1 MNRKLTTIFA
11 ISTVLLIS
19 AVAGWSQMLA
29 RVHGKVT
36 GTDGAPMA
44 GLTVQF
50 VNSETGQ
57 KSDLKTD
64 NKGEFASIA
73 ITPGK
78 YTVNFVQDGKIFH
91 SYKDIPVRL
100 SEQGNE
106 FAFDFQKEVQEAQ
119 KNPKNVQQAKER
131 LQETA
136 KVNTLNQKLKDAK
149 ALEDAAIAAAAEH
162 STEVA
167 TAKWNDAIQTINDAL
182 ALDQTRDVIWAVLGD
197 AELGAGANAASKDE
211 AAPHFQKAI
220 EAYKKAIELLD
231 KAISSAPAT
240 ADKKMVS
247 DMKLSEGKYHNNL
260 GQAYAKSGSS
270 TEALNEY
277 TAAAQ
282 QDVPNAHMYFFN
294 AGATLTNMAT
304 RETNAANKEKEIS
317 QANEAFDKA
326 IAAKPDYAEA
336 YYQKG
341 INLTSKATID
351 KSGKMVA
358 APGTVEA
365 FNKYLE
371 LEPEGKHADEA
382 KGLIEGFGETVQ
394 TSYKK
399 AKATPNK
406 SK

>member
-1 MNRKLTTIFA
+1 MNRKLTAIFA
-11 ISTVLLIS
+11 ISTVILIS
-19 AVAGWSQMLA
+19 AIAGWSQMLA
-29 RVHGKVT
+29 RVHGKVI

-50 VNSETGQ
+50 FNNETGQ

-64 NKGEFASIA
+64 SKGELASIA

-91 SYKDIPVRL
+91 SYKDIPIRL

-106 FAFDFQKEVQEAQ
+106 FAFDFQKEMQEAQ

-149 ALEDAAIAAAAEH
+149 VAEDAG
-162 STEVA
+162 
-167 TAKWNDAIQTINDAL
+167 KWTDAIQIIDDAL
-182 ALDQTRDVIWAVLGD
+182 ALDSTRDVIWAVMGD
-197 AELGAGANAASKDE
+197 AELGAGATATSKE
-211 AAPHFQKAI
+211 EGAPHFLKAI

-231 KAISSAPAT
+231 NAIAAAPAT
-240 ADKKMVS
+240 ADKKVVN
-247 DMKLSEGKYHNNL
+247 DMKISEGKYHNNL
-260 GQAYAKSGSS
+260 GQAYAKCGNS

-304 RETNAANKEKEIS
+304 RETNGANKEKEIS

-351 KSGKMVA
+351 KSGKMVPA
-358 APGTVEA
+358 SGTVEA

-371 LEPEGKHADEA
+371 LEPEGKHAEEA
-382 KGLIEGFGETVQ
+382 KGLIEGFGETVP

-399 AKATPNK
+399 AKATTPTK